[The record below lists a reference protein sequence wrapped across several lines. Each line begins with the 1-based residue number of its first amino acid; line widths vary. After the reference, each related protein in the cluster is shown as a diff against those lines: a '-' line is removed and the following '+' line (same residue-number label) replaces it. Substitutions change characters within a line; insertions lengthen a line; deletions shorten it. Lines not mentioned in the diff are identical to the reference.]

1 MGGRGARGRD
11 GAAATGLPRTAGS
24 SGCEEFS
31 PSSPPQGWGDVER
44 ARADRPR
51 GAARALCV
59 PAGFCRGC
67 HPACWHR
74 GHSGSAPLGGL
85 VGLGVLLEDGQ
96 SWGHRAERPHG
107 PWGVRARQGSSVDTP
122 WGVLEVLSP
131 SCPSRAGGAAR
142 AVPPGAAPGSA
153 PRALAAVGASSACA
167 DTGPWGSCWRGKC
180 SRPDVI
186 LFVLL
191 ARASPRDSCVKSAAP
206 GGAGAGL
213 GEETPSL
220 RFQAP
225 GTAAARV
232 KTHPC
237 SYAHCAAAARPAAWL
252 ELLPAR
258 RSLGR
263 WSWRGGARRGNPH
276 PCPCTRPPVGPGGS
290 QIPECPLSLCSPV
303 HPELRGPS
311 RATTAPAS
319 VPAGGIAGA
328 AAAPAQ
334 LVPSWGAPARLSAW
348 GHPRAGGC
356 RAGAP

>member
-107 PWGVRARQGSSVDTP
+107 PWGVRARHGSSVDTP

-290 QIPECPLSLCSPV
+290 QIP
-303 HPELRGPS
+303 
-311 RATTAPAS
+311 
-319 VPAGGIAGA
+319 
-328 AAAPAQ
+328 
-334 LVPSWGAPARLSAW
+334 
-348 GHPRAGGC
+348 
-356 RAGAP
+356 